1 MICSTLWESKTK
13 STLLNH
19 ETRCAFFF
27 FLALCYTNGNREF
40 FSIPGTEH
48 KYITWKY
55 IFLMKSHAL
64 FKCCSTIMLLS
75 AFDYTL
81 LFALPLLPS
90 EQYIQ
95 PRLLPCKCVKWK
107 YGRQSFAVACLFLQ
121 GHNILTSL

>member
-1 MICSTLWESKTK
+1 
-13 STLLNH
+13 
-19 ETRCAFFF
+19 
-27 FLALCYTNGNREF
+27 
-40 FSIPGTEH
+40 
-48 KYITWKY
+48 
-55 IFLMKSHAL
+55 MKSHAL